1 MNPFVMQYRKLKCHL
16 KYLASYVDLDP
27 RGNQVVRRTD
37 FKHCQK
43 PVLLLH
49 GFFSTRRVLEVLE
62 HRLRREGYC
71 VWSIHLGGT
80 MDRFNTH
87 RIDELAQKVRG
98 KVDRLYERHPGM
110 GPLTIIGHSKGGLIG
125 TYYVK
130 RLGGDA
136 RVKNLITLGT
146 PHRGTRMAYLGCAT
160 LGWFSR
166 SMWQL
171 TPTSRFI
178 KDLGMGAFP
187 RHVRLTSIY
196 SRDDVIARYPSSVL
210 DVDGQPNVSNVELSG
225 VVPHGELL
233 TRRAVWE
240 VIQRE
245 LALGYADTPTPVV
258 HAPELPSP
266 PLPVALT
273 AAASP

>member
-1 MNPFVMQYRKLKCHL
+1 MNPFVMQYRKLRCQL
-16 KYLASYVDLDP
+16 KYLTSYLDLDP

-37 FKHCQK
+37 FKRCPR

-87 RIDELAQKVRG
+87 RIDELARKVRG
-98 KVDRLYERHPGM
+98 KVDRLYERHPEM

-136 RVKNLITLGT
+136 RVRSLITLGT

-171 TPTSRFI
+171 TPVSPFI
-178 KDLGMGAFP
+178 KRLGEGAFP

-196 SRDDVIARYPSSVL
+196 SRDDVIAKYPSSVL
-210 DVDGQPNVSNVELSG
+210 AVDGQPNVFNVELSG
-225 VVPHGELL
+225 VPHGELL

-240 VIQRE
+240 VIRRE
-245 LALGYADTPTPVV
+245 LALGYADDAAPTTSD
-258 HAPELPSP
+258 APP
-266 PLPVALT
+266 PLPVAQ
-273 AAASP
+273 AAAAGP